1 MDRDIEAATNL
12 PAAFFAAIDA
22 DGKTLSI
29 SEAMRVALGFELGEG
44 VGRPFA
50 STLLAEEDRESFA
63 KHFEKLLREGK
74 PFVRELAIVGHGG
87 RRHELEWHASLVL
100 DAKGEFQY
108 VAGVGVGLG
117 PRRRLEALLAGAQRM
132 ETLGFM
138 AGGVGH
144 DLNNLLMSIQSS
156 VSMAVLDL
164 EEAVHRQIEAASQ
177 LTQQLLGG
185 DVPATFE
192 PQSLDLNTLVE
203 ETVET
208 FRRGR
213 EVRFESDLAPGLPPV
228 ATERV
233 HLERVLIHL
242 FVHGADALTQGGRL
256 RVVTRK
262 ATPQEIAPWSGSE
275 DSMKYLLVA
284 VDGAAGAP
292 PALPGPRIRAVAP
305 ESLGLRETSATL
317 ERLGGCLVIAPQGEG
332 AMAYFVVLPVY
343 EENLDDT
350 GTRYGYPVGLEP
362 SPAEMKEVRATILLV
377 DDEERFLKLGSNVL
391 RRLGFAVLE
400 SRDGDGALETYRARR
415 DEIDVVL
422 LDMAMPGINGTQVFE
437 RLRVMDP
444 KVRVI
449 LMSGYPED
457 AAADR
462 LLQRGAAGFLHKPFS
477 MSEVS
482 LRIRKILRQGKA
494 T

>member
-1 MDRDIEAATNL
+1 
-12 PAAFFAAIDA
+12 
-22 DGKTLSI
+22 
-29 SEAMRVALGFELGEG
+29 MRLALGFEPGEG

-50 STLLAEEDRESFA
+50 AAFLPEEGRESFA
-63 KHFEKLLREGK
+63 KLFEKLLREGK
-74 PFVRELAIVGHGG
+74 PFVRELAILGHGG
-87 RRHELEWHASLVL
+87 RRYELEWHASLVL
-100 DAKGEFQY
+100 DAQGEFQY
-108 VAGVGVGLG
+108 VAGVGVALG
-117 PRRRLEALLAGAQRM
+117 PRRRLEALLAEAQKM
-132 ETLGFM
+132 ETVGFM

-164 EEAVHRQIEAASQ
+164 EEAVHRQIESASQ
-177 LTQQLLGG
+177 LTQQLLGR
-185 DVPATFE
+185 DAPASFE

-203 ETVET
+203 ETVGT

-213 EVRFESDLAPGLPPV
+213 EIRFESDLAPGLPPV

-242 FVHGADALTQGGRL
+242 FVHGADTLGEGGRL
-256 RVVTRK
+256 RLATRK
-262 ATPQEIAPWSGSE
+262 ATPQEVAPWTGRD

-284 VDGAAGAP
+284 LDSLTGAA
-292 PALPGPRIRAVAP
+292 PAFPGPRVEVAAP
-305 ESLGLRETSATL
+305 ERWGLGEAAASI
-317 ERLGGCLVIAPQGEG
+317 ERLGGFLLVVPQGEQ

-362 SPAEMKEVRATILLV
+362 SAEEMRDVRATILLV

-444 KVRVI
+444 EVRVI

-457 AAADR
+457 AAANR

-482 LRIRKILRQGKA
+482 LRIRKILRQGNA